1 MKTSPFLLLGLCLL
15 FACTP
20 QSATD
25 SQTEVSPYQQS
36 FEAVTLLGDS
46 LFSAESPSEGALE
59 KFETAKAEYEQ
70 QPDDPMALIWY
81 GRRAGY
87 LGKYNDAIT
96 IFSEGVEKHPGDAR
110 MYRHRGHRYISTRQ
124 YDEAIADF

>member
-25 SQTEVSPYQQS
+25 SQTEVSSYQQS
-36 FEAVTLLGDS
+36 FEAVTLLGNS

-59 KFETAKAEYEQ
+59 KFENAKAEYEQ
-70 QPDDPMALIWY
+70 QPDDPMALIWS
-81 GRRAGY
+81 
-87 LGKYNDAIT
+87 LL
-96 IFSEGVEKHPGDAR
+96 
-110 MYRHRGHRYISTRQ
+110 
-124 YDEAIADF
+124 